1 VSRSTVA
8 DVVVDGLKRAGT
20 PRLFGVAGLDAK
32 LPLLEAARAGELPLT
47 LASGETAACIM
58 AAVTGDLVEAP
69 GAVVVGSG
77 RGVTAAIAG
86 VAQARVDRAPMI
98 VLTDDHPAVFAA
110 SKASLRVQRES
121 AAHWIAHATRLAA
134 TEPRGPVH
142 LEVPDE
148 IARQS
153 ALPLAT
159 SCRPDR
165 LPPPDPGALDAAAR
179 RLASASRPLLIAGL
193 HCRSTGVPQW
203 LRALVE
209 ALPAPVLV
217 TRRAKGALPDP
228 HPLMLGVLGNELVD
242 ERLLKRADLVVGL
255 GLDALEP
262 VPAPW
267 WSTVPVL
274 ALGPPQALGDRIPAV
289 EVVGEVA
296 VVLEELAPR
305 LHDRQRADWDI
316 AELDRLKRELSAG
329 PAGDDQALARRG
341 IVRIAREA
349 TAAGTIAAVDAGP
362 HMIDVAVGW
371 HAVAPREFLVT
382 HGLATAG
389 FALPAAIAAHLVHPD
404 RRVVCFTGVAELTA
418 AAPELET
425 ATRLGAPI
433 VLVVFGATASDSTA
447 VTRLAE
453 RFRTTSFAA
462 DSEARFA
469 QALGRALSGAGPSLI
484 SSTPGAR

>member
-1 VSRSTVA
+1 MSRSTVA

-20 PRLFGVAGLDAK
+20 PRLFGVAGLETN
-32 LPLLEAARAGELPLT
+32 LPLLEAAREGELPLT

-58 AAVTGDLVEAP
+58 AAVTGDLVAAP

-86 VAQARVDRAPMI
+86 LAQARVDRAPMI
-98 VLTDDHPAVFAA
+98 FLTDDHHGDIAA
-110 SKASLRVQRES
+110 CKASLRVQRES
-121 AAHWIAHATRLAA
+121 AAPRIAHAARLAA

-142 LEVPDE
+142 LEIPGAV
-148 IARQS
+148 ARQP
-153 ALPLAT
+153 AMPLAT
-159 SCRPDR
+159 SCRPDP
-165 LPPPDPGALDAAAR
+165 LPSPDPDALDTAAR
-179 RLASASRPLLIAGL
+179 RLAGASRPLLVAGL

-203 LRALVE
+203 LRALAE

-217 TRRAKGALPDP
+217 TRRGKGVLPDP
-228 HPLMLGVLGNELVD
+228 HPLMLGVLSNETVD

-274 ALGPPQALGDRIPAV
+274 GFGPPQALGDRIPAV

-296 VVLEELAPR
+296 VILEELAPR
-305 LHDRQRADWDI
+305 LHDRQRADWDV
-316 AELDRLKRELSAG
+316 AELDRLKRELSAA
-329 PAGDDQALARRG
+329 PAGDGQALARRG

-349 TAAGTIAAVDAGP
+349 TPAGTIAAVDAGP

-371 HAVAPREFLVT
+371 HAVAPREFLVS

-404 RRVVCFTGVAELTA
+404 RRVVCFTGVEGLTA

-433 VLVVFGATASDSTA
+433 VLVVFGDSASDSAA

-453 RFRTTSFAA
+453 RFRMTSFAA

-469 QALGRALSGAGPSLI
+469 RALGRALEVPGPSLI
-484 SSTPGAR
+484 VARP

>member
-20 PRLFGVAGLDAK
+20 PRLFGVAGLEPN

-69 GAVVVGSG
+69 GAVVVRSG
-77 RGVTAAIAG
+77 GGVTAAMAG

-98 VLTDDHPAVFAA
+98 FLTDDHPVDIAA
-110 SKASLRVQRES
+110 CKASLRVQRES
-121 AAHWIAHATRLAA
+121 AAHWIAHAARLAA

-142 LEVPDE
+142 LKIPDE

-159 SCRPDR
+159 SCRPDP
-165 LPPPDPGALDAAAR
+165 LPPPDPGALDTAAR
-179 RLASASRPLLIAGL
+179 RLARASRPLLIAGL
-193 HCRSTGVPQW
+193 HCRSTGVSQW

-228 HPLMLGVLGNELVD
+228 HPLMLGVLGSETVD

-255 GLDALEP
+255 GLDAFEP

-274 ALGPPQALGDRIPAV
+274 GFGPPRALGDRIPAV

-305 LHDRQRADWDI
+305 LHDRQRADWDV

-329 PAGDDQALARRG
+329 PAGDGQSLARRA

-349 TAAGTIAAVDAGP
+349 TPAGTIAAVDAGP
-362 HMIDVAVGW
+362 HLIDVAVGW
-371 HAVAPREFLVT
+371 HAVAPREFLVS

-389 FALPAAIAAHLVHPD
+389 FALPAAVAAHLVHPD
-404 RRVVCFTGVAELTA
+404 RRVVCFTGMEGLA
-418 AAPELET
+418 AATPELET
-425 ATRLGAPI
+425 AARIGARI
-433 VLVVFGATASDSTA
+433 VIIVFSESASDVA
-447 VTRLAE
+447 DLTRLAGS
-453 RFRTTSFAA
+453 FRMTSFGPDSAA
-462 DSEARFA
+462 QFP
-469 QALGRALSGAGPSLI
+469 QALGRALGAAGPSLI
-484 SSTPGAR
+484 SVRP

>member
-8 DVVVDGLKRAGT
+8 EVVVDGLKRAGT
-20 PRLFGVAGLDAK
+20 PRVFGVPSGGANLA
-32 LPLLEAARAGELPLT
+32 LIEAARAAGLPTT

-69 GAVVVGSG
+69 GAVVVRSG
-77 RGVTAAIAG
+77 GGVTAAMAG

-98 VLTDDHPAVFAA
+98 FLTDDHPVDIAA
-110 SKASLRVQRES
+110 CKASLRVQRES
-121 AAHWIAHATRLAA
+121 AAHWIAHAARLAA

-142 LEVPDE
+142 LKIPDE

-159 SCRPDR
+159 SCRPDP
-165 LPPPDPGALDAAAR
+165 LPPPDPGALDTAAR
-179 RLASASRPLLIAGL
+179 RLARASRPLLIAGL
-193 HCRSTGVPQW
+193 HCRSTGVSQW

-228 HPLMLGVLGNELVD
+228 HPLMLGVLGSETVD

-255 GLDALEP
+255 GLDAFEP

-274 ALGPPQALGDRIPAV
+274 AFGPPQALGDRIPAV

-305 LHDRQRADWDI
+305 LHDRQRADWDV

-329 PAGDDQALARRG
+329 PAGDGQSLARRG

-349 TAAGTIAAVDAGP
+349 TPAGTIAAVDAGP
-362 HMIDVAVGW
+362 HLIDVAVGW
-371 HAVAPREFLVT
+371 HAVAPREFLVS

-389 FALPAAIAAHLVHPD
+389 FALPAAVAAHLVHPD
-404 RRVVCFTGVAELTA
+404 RRVVCFTGMEGLA
-418 AAPELET
+418 AATPELET
-425 ATRLGAPI
+425 AARIGARI
-433 VLVVFGATASDSTA
+433 VIIVFSESASDVA
-447 VTRLAE
+447 DLTRLAGS
-453 RFRTTSFAA
+453 FRMTSFGPDSAA
-462 DSEARFA
+462 QFP
-469 QALGRALSGAGPSLI
+469 QALGQALGAAGPSLI
-484 SSTPGAR
+484 SVRP

>member
-1 VSRSTVA
+1 MSRSTVA
-8 DVVVDGLKRAGT
+8 EVVVDGLKRAGT
-20 PRLFGVAGLDAK
+20 PRLFGVAGLDTN

-69 GAVVVGSG
+69 GAVVVRSG
-77 RGVTAAIAG
+77 GGVTAAMAG

-98 VLTDDHPAVFAA
+98 FLTDDHPVDIAA
-110 SKASLRVQRES
+110 CKASLRVQRES
-121 AAHWIAHATRLAA
+121 AAHWIAHAARLAA

-142 LEVPDE
+142 LKIPDE

-159 SCRPDR
+159 SCRPDP
-165 LPPPDPGALDAAAR
+165 LPPPDPGALDTAAR
-179 RLASASRPLLIAGL
+179 RLARASRPLLIAGL
-193 HCRSTGVPQW
+193 HCRSIGVSQW

-228 HPLMLGVLGNELVD
+228 HPLMLGVLGSETVD

-255 GLDALEP
+255 GLDAFEP

-274 ALGPPQALGDRIPAV
+274 GFGPPRALGDRIPAV

-305 LHDRQRADWDI
+305 LHDRQRADWDV

-329 PAGDDQALARRG
+329 PAGDGQSLARRG

-349 TAAGTIAAVDAGP
+349 TPAGTIAAVDAGP
-362 HMIDVAVGW
+362 HLIDVAVGW
-371 HAVAPREFLVT
+371 HAVAPREFLVS

-389 FALPAAIAAHLVHPD
+389 FALPAAVAAHLVHPD
-404 RRVVCFTGVAELTA
+404 RRVVCFTGMEGLA
-418 AAPELET
+418 AATPELET
-425 ATRLGAPI
+425 AARIGARI
-433 VLVVFGATASDSTA
+433 VIIVFSESASDVA
-447 VTRLAE
+447 DLTRLAGS
-453 RFRTTSFAA
+453 FRMTSFGPDSAA
-462 DSEARFA
+462 QFP
-469 QALGRALSGAGPSLI
+469 QALGRALGAAGPSLI
-484 SSTPGAR
+484 SVRP